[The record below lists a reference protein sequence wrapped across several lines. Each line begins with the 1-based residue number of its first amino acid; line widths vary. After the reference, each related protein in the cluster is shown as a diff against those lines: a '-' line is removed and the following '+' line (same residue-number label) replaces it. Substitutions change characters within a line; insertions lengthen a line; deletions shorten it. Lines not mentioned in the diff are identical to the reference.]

1 MGKLRPAQCMMTIC
15 SAVPVSLFCSVWRL
29 LVHLFLFGDYWFL
42 VLSVTTGSSVKEV
55 ARSSVPV
62 WRLSCGLIAYY

>member
-1 MGKLRPAQCMMTIC
+1 MTTG
-15 SAVPVSLFCSVWRL
+15 SS
-29 LVHLFLFGDYWFL
+29 

-62 WRLSCGLIAYY
+62 WRLSCGLIAHLPLHFQR